1 MTIEELLNYVQR
13 TNPDM
18 TKEKLVEELGKSNY
32 SARGL
37 IYTASCQNSLPIQNE
52 ICTPLCFD
60 FFIWKNGKN
69 FF

>member
-37 IYTASCQNSLPIQNE
+37 IYTASCQNSLPI
-52 ICTPLCFD
+52 
-60 FFIWKNGKN
+60 
-69 FF
+69 